1 MTRHILIGVFSMGL
15 AALAACSG
23 KQKVAMIDAP
33 ECPGPA
39 WTCFQSGPC
48 PFAEFKDSL
57 CAVGTAEQ
65 ITSYSLGMEAAKTRA
80 RREMGAVVKS
90 QVDGFTRVTA
100 DSLSKTGGEDS
111 IQKVTDLAQN
121 VVEQT
126 LSGVAVPKTWYDGNR
141 KIYFAIAV
149 IDAKNFSSALKAF
162 REAKGLSEAVKA
174 EIEERADGIAADW
187 AAERDR
193 KNGVSEQTARR

>member
-1 MTRHILIGVFSMGL
+1 MSRLMRSL
-15 AALAACSG
+15 AVSASSLLLASCSG
-23 KQKVAMIDAP
+23 QQVRPTIAAP

-57 CAVGTAEQ
+57 CAVGTAESIASQ
-65 ITSYSLGMEAAKTRA
+65 SLGMEAAKTRA

-90 QVDGFTRVTA
+90 QVDGFTRVTQ
-100 DSLSKTGGEDS
+100 DSLSKAGAGEDS
-111 IQKVTDLAQN
+111 TQKVGDLAQN

-126 LSGVAVPKTWYDGNR
+126 LHGVSVPRTWYNTET
-141 KIYFAIAV
+141 KVYYAIAV
-149 IDAKNFSSALKAF
+149 IDASTFASALKGM
-162 REAKGLSEAVKA
+162 RDAKGLSDAMKD
-174 EIEERADGIAADW
+174 EIDRRADGIAKDW

-193 KNGVSEQTARR
+193 KNGVAHP

>member
-1 MTRHILIGVFSMGL
+1 MSRFVRPFGVSAVAL
-15 AALAACSG
+15 LLAACSG
-23 KQKVAMIDAP
+23 QQRPTIAAP

-57 CAVGTAEQ
+57 CAVGTAES
-65 ITSYSLGMEAAKTRA
+65 IASNSLGMEAAKARA

-90 QVDGFTRVTA
+90 QVDGFTRITQ
-100 DSLSKTGGEDS
+100 DSLSKLGVGEDS
-111 IQKVTDLAQN
+111 TQKVGDLAQN

-126 LSGVAVPKTWYDGNR
+126 LHGVSVPRTWYSTDT
-141 KIYFAIAV
+141 KVYYAIAV
-149 IDAKNFSSALKAF
+149 IDSTTFANAIKGL
-162 REAKGLSEAVKA
+162 RDAKGLSDAMKD
-174 EIEERADGIAADW
+174 EIERRADGIAKDW

-193 KNGVSEQTARR
+193 KNGIVAHP